1 MEHVG
6 KCLKAIPLQ
15 EKNGVWTNGHLRFDP
30 APGRYRWDIRLAAD
44 SFDAQPVAHVRWNGV
59 FGQFVMFTREGYI
72 FGWDCLNDISDFIQ
86 YQNDNRIVW
95 P

>member
-1 MEHVG
+1 MERAG

-15 EKNGVWTNGHLRFDP
+15 EVNGVWTNGHLRFDP
-30 APGRYRWDIRLAAD
+30 VGHYRWDVHLVGD
-44 SFDAQPVAHVRWNGV
+44 SMDARPVARVRWNGV
-59 FGQFVMFTREGYI
+59 FGEFVMFTQEGYV

-86 YQNDNRIVW
+86 YQNDNRIW